1 VKALTAIV
9 RSHGGPDVIEWVA
22 ADLPALGPGEV
33 TVQHA
38 SIGINFIDTYYRRG
52 IYPMALPG
60 GLGLEAAGRV
70 IAVGPGVTAFRE
82 GDRVVSFGPERG
94 AYSTA
99 RTISAATLFALPD
112 TIDDDTAAAGFL
124 KAATAE
130 FLVERCARVEAG
142 WPVLVHAAAGGVGLI
157 LVQWLKAVGA
167 TVIGTVSSTAKADAA
182 LAAGCDH
189 VINYGDT
196 DVAPA
201 VRALTDGA
209 GVRVTYDGVG
219 RSTWAA
225 SLAATGR
232 RGLIVNY
239 GNADAA
245 VGPVELAVLA
255 QKGSL
260 VNTRPT
266 LFDYYTTPDE
276 RAAGAARVWDM
287 IGSGRVQITIGAR
300 WPLREAAAAHA
311 ALEGRATTGSS
322 LLIP

>member
-1 VKALTAIV
+1 MKALTAIV
-9 RSHGGPDVIEWVA
+9 RAHGGPEVIAWEEHQ
-22 ADLPALGPGEV
+22 LPAPGAGEV
-33 TVQHA
+33 TVQHS

-70 IAVGPGVTAFRE
+70 IAVGPGVRQFRV

-94 AYSTA
+94 AYATA
-99 RTISAATLFALPD
+99 RNIAAASLFALPD
-112 TIDDDTAAAGFL
+112 NIDDDTAAAGFL

-130 FLVERCARVEAG
+130 FLVERCAKVEAG

-167 TVIGTVSSTAKADAA
+167 TVIGTVSSAAKAEAA
-182 LAAGCDH
+182 RAAGCDH
-189 VINYGDT
+189 VVLYGDA
-196 DVAPA
+196 DVALA
-201 VRALTDGA
+201 VRALTEGA

-219 RSTWAA
+219 RSTWEA

-260 VNTRPT
+260 INTRPT
-266 LFDYYTTPDE
+266 LFDYYTTAEE
-276 RAAGAARVWDM
+276 RSAGAARVWDM
-287 IGSGRVQITIGAR
+287 IGSGRVAISIGQR
-300 WPLREAAAAHA
+300 WPLHEAAAAHL

>member
-1 VKALTAIV
+1 MKALAAIV
-9 RSHGGPDVIEWVA
+9 RRVGGPDVIEWVEQT
-22 ADLPALGPGEV
+22 LMPPGPGEV
-33 TVQHA
+33 TVAHS

-52 IYPMALPG
+52 VYPMPLPG

-70 IAVGPGVTAFRE
+70 VAVGPGVREFRE
-82 GDRVVSFGPERG
+82 GDRVVSFGPDRG
-94 AYSTA
+94 AYATA
-99 RTISAATLFALPD
+99 RTIAAAQLFALPD
-112 TIDDDTAAAGFL
+112 GIDDDIAAAGFL

-130 FLVERCARVEAG
+130 FLVERCGQVQPG

-167 TVIGTVSSTAKADAA
+167 MVIGTVSSASKAEAA
-182 LAAGCDH
+182 RAAGCDH
-189 VINYGDT
+189 VLNYT
-196 DVAPA
+196 EADVMPA
-201 VRALTDGA
+201 IRALTGGA

-219 RSTWAA
+219 RSTWAT
-225 SLAATGR
+225 SLDATGR

-245 VGPVELAVLA
+245 VGPVDLAVLA

-260 VNTRPT
+260 VNTRPA
-266 LFDYYTTPDE
+266 LFDYYHEAGE
-276 RAAGAARVWDM
+276 RAAGALRVWEM
-287 IGSGRVQITIGAR
+287 IASGQVQISIGQR
-300 WPLREAAAAHA
+300 WPMQAAAAAHT

>member
-1 VKALTAIV
+1 MKAISAIV
-9 RSHGGPDVIEWVA
+9 RQTGGPEVIEWQEVT
-22 ADLPALGPGEV
+22 LPPPRPGEV
-33 TVQHA
+33 TVAHR
-38 SIGINFIDTYYRRG
+38 SIGLNFIDTYYRRG

-60 GLGLEAAGRV
+60 GLGLEAAGHV
-70 IAVGPGVTAFRE
+70 VAVGSGVRDLRE

-94 AYSTA
+94 AYATA
-99 RTISAATLFALPD
+99 RTSAAASVFALPD

-130 FLVERCARVEAG
+130 FLVERCAKVQSG

-157 LVQWLKAVGA
+157 LVQWLKAAGA
-167 TVIGTVSSTAKADAA
+167 MVIGTVSSAAKAEAA
-182 LAAGCDH
+182 RAAVCDH
-189 VINYGDT
+189 VIEYRMDN
-196 DVAPA
+196 VAQD
-201 VRALTDGA
+201 VRALTCGA

-225 SLAATGR
+225 SLDATGR

-239 GNADAA
+239 GNADAP

-266 LFDYYTTPDE
+266 LFDYYHEPDE

-287 IGSGRVQITIGAR
+287 IASGRVRISIGQR
-300 WPLREAAAAHA
+300 WPLLSAAEAHT
-311 ALEGRATTGSS
+311 ALEGRSTTGSS
-322 LLIP
+322 LLLP

>member
-1 VKALTAIV
+1 MKAISAII
-9 RSHGGPDVIEWVA
+9 RQTGGPEVIEWQEVT
-22 ADLPALGPGEV
+22 LPPPRPGEV
-33 TVQHA
+33 TVAHR
-38 SIGINFIDTYYRRG
+38 SIGLNFIDTYYRRG

-60 GLGLEAAGRV
+60 GLGLEAAGQV
-70 IAVGPGVTAFRE
+70 VAVGSGVRDFRE

-94 AYSTA
+94 AYATA
-99 RTISAATLFALPD
+99 RTIAAASLFALPD

-130 FLVERCARVEAG
+130 FLVERCAKVQPG

-157 LVQWLKAVGA
+157 LVQWLKAAGA
-167 TVIGTVSSTAKADAA
+167 MVIGTVSSAAKAEAA
-182 LAAGCDH
+182 RAAGCDH
-189 VINYGDT
+189 VIDYSMD

-201 VRALTDGA
+201 VRALTGGA

-225 SLAATGR
+225 SLDATGR

-239 GNADAA
+239 GNADAP

-266 LFDYYTTPDE
+266 LFDYYHEPDE

-287 IGSGRVQITIGAR
+287 IASGRVRISIGQR
-300 WPLREAAAAHA
+300 WPLLLAAEAHT
-311 ALEGRATTGSS
+311 ALEGRSTTGSS
-322 LLIP
+322 LLLP

>member
-1 VKALTAIV
+1 MKAISAII
-9 RSHGGPDVIEWVA
+9 RQTGGPEVITWEEA
-22 ADLPALGPGEV
+22 MLPPPGPGAV
-33 TVQHA
+33 MVQHR

-52 IYPMALPG
+52 IYPMPLPG
-60 GLGLEAAGRV
+60 GLGLEAAGV
-70 IAVGPGVTAFRE
+70 VVAVGPGVTQWRE
-82 GDRVVSFGPERG
+82 GDRVVSFCPERG
-94 AYSTA
+94 AYASH
-99 RTISAATLFALPD
+99 RNIAAASLFALPD
-112 TIDDDTAAAGFL
+112 AIDDDTAAAGFL

-157 LVQWLKAVGA
+157 LVQWLKSVGA
-167 TVIGTVSSTAKADAA
+167 LVIGTVSSAAKAEAA
-182 LAAGCDH
+182 RGAGCDH
-189 VINYGDT
+189 VINYAET
-196 DVAPA
+196 EVAPA
-201 VRALTDGA
+201 VRALTNGA

-225 SLAATGR
+225 SLDATGR

-255 QKGSL
+255 QKASL

-266 LFDYYTTPDE
+266 LFDYYTTPEE
-276 RAAGAARVWDM
+276 RAAGAARVWEM
-287 IGSGRVQITIGAR
+287 IASRQIAISIGQR
-300 WPLREAAAAHA
+300 WPLAEAAAAHV